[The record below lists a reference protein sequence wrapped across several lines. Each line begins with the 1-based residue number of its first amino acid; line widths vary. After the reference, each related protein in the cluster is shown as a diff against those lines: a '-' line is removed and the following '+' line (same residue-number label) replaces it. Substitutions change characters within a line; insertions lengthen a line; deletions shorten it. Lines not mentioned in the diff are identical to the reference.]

1 MTQRQ
6 IEILLVED
14 NPDDVEL
21 TLHALRKE
29 KLANNIHVARDGE
42 EALQFLFCTGAFAAR
57 SFERPPKLV
66 LLDLKLPKVDGME
79 VLRRLKAD
87 ARTKTIP
94 LVILTSSKEE
104 RDLVNS
110 YGLGANSYIQKP
122 VDFDQFRQTVKTVGL
137 YWLVINQPPVPEV
150 PGVMAEQTSLTK

>member
-14 NPDDVEL
+14 NPDDMEL

-29 KLANNIHVARDGE
+29 NLANNIHVARDGE
-42 EALQFLFCTGAFAAR
+42 EALEFLFCNGVHADR
-57 SFERPPKLV
+57 SFEQPPRLV

-79 VLRRLKAD
+79 VLKQLKAD
-87 ARTKTIP
+87 PRTKTIP
-94 LVILTSSKEE
+94 VVILTSSKEE
-104 RDLVNS
+104 RDLING

-122 VDFDQFRQTVKTVGL
+122 VDFEQFRDTIKNIGL
-137 YWLVINQPPVPEV
+137 YWLVINQLPV
-150 PGVMAEQTSLTK
+150 ANALAQAASNNTK

>member
-29 KLANNIHVARDGE
+29 KLANSIHVARDGE
-42 EALQFLFCTGAFAAR
+42 EALDFLFCNGSHADR
-57 SFERPPKLV
+57 SFDQPPRLV

-79 VLRRLKAD
+79 VLKRLKAD
-87 ARTKTIP
+87 DRTKTIP
-94 LVILTSSKEE
+94 VVILTSSKEE
-104 RDLVNS
+104 RDLING

-122 VDFDQFRQTVKTVGL
+122 VDFDQFRDTIKNVGL
-137 YWLVINQPPVPEV
+137 YWLVINQHPAVNNL
-150 PGVMAEQTSLTK
+150 AQAATTSTK